1 MRLLLWLALSA
12 ALASCGGGG
21 GGGGDVG
28 SSSVQP
34 QIVALILSFP
44 TNGAPP
50 GLIVGAG
57 NTGVAVQVAN
67 YATGASIKNATVTVN
82 GVTATYQAD
91 ADDYEAYLTLE
102 PSGMI
107 DFSVVVNGHSYT
119 QTTQQFGAYPV
130 ITAPASGS
138 TWSNQFTNQVSWSG
152 VSTGSGDTVTV
163 GVFDTAGNL
172 AWPTSGAMEQV
183 SVTQTGDPIPAGALS
198 VGQRYVLVGRLSTA
212 QSIGDAAPGSQL
224 IVGGFTYAG
233 VTIDSA
239 NRVLDGITC
248 VPGSGTL
255 VPTRSRPLAVL
266 GHYTDGTTTDVT
278 GQAAWSSSD
287 GQLVSVNQFGV
298 ATGYSQGT
306 ATITAY
312 VGGLQCQVAMN
323 VILTAP
329 LPPLPFVESSTFRID
344 YAHTGN
350 ATLGGTSAFPPSAT
364 WFRTL
369 DGLVSYPVVGGGLVF
384 VTTDN
389 DAVPGATSAS
399 LFALDLTTGATVW
412 GPKAVPASS
421 RLAHLAYSN
430 GRLFVLSDA
439 GVLYAL
445 DGPTGTQAWSTTLG
459 VSGFGGPPTVANG
472 IVYAAGNTGLNAVDT
487 ATGTLLWQSPSG
499 VTTPASPTV
508 TDDAV
513 YVAGQCAA
521 SKFDPLTGLLLWRI
535 PNGCSGGSAWTAAYT
550 DYRLFFPNFDAARTY
565 RVVDTQSATRIG
577 SYPSVVIPA
586 VNTILAAVVD
596 SQGTISVID
605 RQTGTTRWTNSSLG
619 AITADPLLVD
629 GMTVTANAAG
639 DVYALDTLTGA
650 VLWSDAAG
658 APIRAANWTAAGPV
672 PGIGVGNGWL
682 LVPADHSL
690 HAWKLAP

>member
-1 MRLLLWLALSA
+1 
-12 ALASCGGGG
+12 
-21 GGGGDVG
+21 
-28 SSSVQP
+28 
-34 QIVALILSFP
+34 
-44 TNGAPP
+44 
-50 GLIVGAG
+50 VGAG

-67 YATGASIKNATVTVN
+67 YTTGASIKNATVTVN
-82 GVTATYQAD
+82 GVTATYQAN

-102 PSGMI
+102 PSDMI
-107 DFSVVVNGHSYT
+107 AFNVVVNGHSYA

-138 TWSNQFTNQVSWSG
+138 TWSNQFSNQVSWSG
-152 VSTGSGDTVTV
+152 VSTGSGDTVAL
-163 GVFDTAGNL
+163 GVFDTAGNM

-183 SVTQTGDPIPAGALS
+183 SFTQTGYPIPAGALS

-212 QSIGDAAPGSQL
+212 QSISDAAPGSQL

-248 VPGSGTL
+248 VPGSGYL
-255 VPTRSRPLAVL
+255 VPTRSRPLVVM
-266 GHYTDGTTTDVT
+266 GHYTDGTTADVT

-306 ATITAY
+306 ASITAY

-323 VILTAP
+323 VVLAPAP
-329 LPPLPFVESSTFRID
+329 LPPLPFLESSTFRID

-350 ATLGGTSAFPPSAT
+350 ATLGGVAAFPPSTT

-421 RLAHLAYSN
+421 RLAHLAYAN

-445 DGPTGTQAWSTTLG
+445 DGVTGTQAWSATLG
-459 VSGFGGPPTVANG
+459 ANGFDGPPTVANG
-472 IVYAAGNTGLNAVDT
+472 IVYAAGDTGLNAVDA
-487 ATGTLLWQSPSG
+487 ATGTLLWQSPSS
-499 VTTPASPTV
+499 VSRLASPTV
-508 TDDAV
+508 SNDAV
-513 YVAGQCAA
+513 YVASQCAA

-550 DYRLFFPNFDAARTY
+550 DYRLFFANFDAAGTY
-565 RVVDTQSATRIG
+565 RVVDTQSATRVG
-577 SYPSVVIPA
+577 SYPSVVTPA

-596 SQGTISVID
+596 GHGTISVVD
-605 RQTGTTRWTNSSLG
+605 RQTGTTRWSNGSLG

-629 GMTVTANAAG
+629 GMTVTANASG
-639 DVYALDTLTGA
+639 DVYALDTVTGS
-650 VLWSDAAG
+650 VLWSGAAG
-658 APIRAANWTAAGPV
+658 ASIRAANWTSAGPV

-690 HAWKLAP
+690 RAWKLVP